1 MGWFIDEKGINS
13 LGRRSLLVV
22 ALPALAVARS
32 FSVSPL
38 QQRIRWLFHHHSRR
52 TRLWGR
58 LTRRAMRLT
67 LLFCLRAFSSAF
79 LLAASPRRR
88 AAGSGGQGRNL
99 HDGAGEALKLK
110 RTGDDPIENSS
121 FQVRSASYDDLPR
134 VAELMTDCFY
144 PGLNAML
151 RPVRYLMELDRL
163 QSNFPYDEIDRHYY
177 LCVFDSSAEDCL
189 VGFCDID
196 GRILE
201 RRQGLVAAL
210 SPLGN
215 VRRPQPYLSDLAVN
229 SSWRRK
235 GVAKTLMSK
244 AERLAGDMGFE
255 ELYLGVN
262 EDNHLALQMYSNMG
276 YEEIQPQGHMIAFLD
291 VQKEKCMRMLRR
303 EIREI

>member
-1 MGWFIDEKGINS
+1 MHRGEAD
-13 LGRRSLLVV
+13 
-22 ALPALAVARS
+22 
-32 FSVSPL
+32 
-38 QQRIRWLFHHHSRR
+38 
-52 TRLWGR
+52 
-58 LTRRAMRLT
+58 
-67 LLFCLRAFSSAF
+67 
-79 LLAASPRRR
+79 
-88 AAGSGGQGRNL
+88 
-99 HDGAGEALKLK
+99 EALKLK
-110 RTGDDPIENSS
+110 LTATENSS

-163 QSNFPYDEIDRHYY
+163 QGNFPYDDIDRHYY
-177 LCVFDSSAEDCL
+177 LCVFDTSTGDCL

-201 RRQGLVAAL
+201 RRQGLVSAL

-244 AERLAGDMGFE
+244 AERLAREMGYN

-262 EDNHLALQMYSNMG
+262 GDNHLALQMYSKMG
-276 YEEIQPQGHMIAFLD
+276 YEEIQPQGDMVAFLA
-291 VQKEKCMRMLRR
+291 VQKEKRMRMLRR
-303 EIREI
+303 EILNSEIQES